1 MVPSSSIG
9 TAPLGRSFQ
18 GRSCNPRTELPLTW
32 TRRRSATYGPWVSAT
47 TRRLGLSARSL
58 CTVASVARLCVAAVL
73 GGAYTLDVIVDSDD
87 QTNVEWFMTLF
98 TQVGSVE
105 ILPSSACEAV
115 VARARC

>member
-1 MVPSSSIG
+1 
-9 TAPLGRSFQ
+9 
-18 GRSCNPRTELPLTW
+18 
-32 TRRRSATYGPWVSAT
+32 
-47 TRRLGLSARSL
+47 
-58 CTVASVARLCVAAVL
+58 
-73 GGAYTLDVIVDSDD
+73 VDSDD